1 MLVDVVIPVFGHGHL
16 LPEAVDSLAGQG
28 IPLSVF
34 IVDDGNVPAIEAPA
48 VPANGSVETISL
60 IRQETNK
67 GIAAA
72 RNLGL
77 AHCAGDAV
85 IFLDADD
92 QLQPRAISRLMSE
105 LRSHECDAVYGF
117 VQEFGFGVTEARAT
131 KAEGQ
136 PVLLAGSTLLRR
148 SSVDALGGFDETLGV
163 GEFVDFMA
171 RAQRCEWN
179 IQPIHVPVLR
189 RRIHDRNTSWS
200 GDLADFLRVVRRHI
214 LDGKG
219 SSDV

>member
-1 MLVDVVIPVFGHGHL
+1 MRVDVVIPVFGHGHL
-16 LPEAVDSLAGQG
+16 LPEAVDSLVGQG
-28 IPLSVF
+28 ISLSVF
-34 IVDDGNVPAIEAPA
+34 IVDDGNVPAVEVPA
-48 VPANGSVETISL
+48 VPADRGVEKISL

-92 QLQPRAISRLMSE
+92 LLQPRAMSRLMSE

-171 RAQRCEWN
+171 RAQRRNWN
-179 IQPIHVPVLR
+179 IKPIHVPVLR

-200 GDLADFLRVVRRHI
+200 GDPADFLRVVRRHI

-219 SSDV
+219 SSDI